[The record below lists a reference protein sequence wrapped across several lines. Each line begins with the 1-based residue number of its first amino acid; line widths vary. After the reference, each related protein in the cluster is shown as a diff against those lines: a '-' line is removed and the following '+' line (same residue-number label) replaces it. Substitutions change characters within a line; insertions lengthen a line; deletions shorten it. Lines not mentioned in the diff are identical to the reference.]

1 MTHVTC
7 MLTAKNR
14 DQLRN
19 PTLGNRVWATF
30 TFLSSKI
37 FSGSLMGSR
46 PHRPHGS
53 ATAVHRTCIDHA
65 QPLLWLAIPKLLNI
79 RIFNS
84 FGYTLLFLMS
94 ITVV

>member
-1 MTHVTC
+1 MGY
-7 MLTAKNR
+7 LYLFKFEN
-14 DQLRN
+14 
-19 PTLGNRVWATF
+19 
-30 TFLSSKI
+30 I
-37 FSGSLMGSR
+37 FWFSYGGR

-65 QPLLWLAIPKLLNI
+65 QPLLWLAIPMLLNI